1 MCPEN
6 YQPEG
11 KVVLGESD
19 YWFLESFKFE
29 GDQITIKI
37 NEGIVSS
44 KIQDIKIND
53 TKKVEGC
60 FPIEVNEKSR
70 KVNIKFFKVLAH
82 QVVDESYAIP
92 EDGKIDGKVLYL
104 HHGSTYLKY
113 VTDNSLVSQL
123 IDDPILH
130 YSVNLGDDIIH
141 VITTQQPEVNPIS

>member
-1 MCPEN
+1 MWPEDF
-6 YQPEG
+6 QPEG
-11 KVVLGESD
+11 RVVLEESD
-19 YWFLESFKFE
+19 YWFLESFKLE

-60 FPIEVNEKSR
+60 FPIEVNEQSR

-92 EDGKIDGKVLYL
+92 EDGKIDGEVLCL
-104 HHGSTYLKY
+104 HHGSAYLKY

-130 YSVNLGDDIIH
+130 CSVNLGNDIIH
-141 VITTQQPEVNPIS
+141 VITTQQPEVNSIS